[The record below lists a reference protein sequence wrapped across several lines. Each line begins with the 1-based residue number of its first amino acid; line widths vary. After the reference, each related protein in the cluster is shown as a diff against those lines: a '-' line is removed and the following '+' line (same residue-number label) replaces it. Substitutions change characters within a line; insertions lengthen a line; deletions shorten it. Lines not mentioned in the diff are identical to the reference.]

1 MVGILPSSAM
11 GEGSISSLGARI
23 PHVSWPRN
31 EGIKK
36 KNEGNVVASS
46 MGTLKMVHIKK
57 SFKINLKNDL

>member
-1 MVGILPSSAM
+1 MLVYSPPKKSYIRDFPGGPVVGILPSSAM

-36 KNEGNVVASS
+36 K
-46 MGTLKMVHIKK
+46 K
-57 SFKINLKNDL
+57 